1 MKGKLVLVTGGA
13 GFIGSHIVDW
23 LIKDNEVVVLD
34 NFSSGK
40 ISNIKHHMGRD
51 GFTLIKG
58 DILDREAVR
67 EAVKGVDVVI
77 HQAAVVGVKKYVE
90 RPLDVLTTNIFGTHN
105 LIEECLREGVERFVF
120 ASTSEIYG
128 KSERVPLKENGDRVL
143 GATSIDRWC
152 YSTSKAADEHFLF
165 AYYEAHGFPMVI
177 LRYFNVYGPRQETSD
192 YSGVI
197 SIFIRRVLR
206 GEPPLIHGDG
216 EQTRAFTYISDAVEA
231 TVLAASKKDAVGEV
245 FNVGSREEVTIN
257 QLARMIIELSGNE
270 FIEPKHIPY
279 EEFYGTSYEDIRR
292 RVPDVEKAERILG
305 FKAKT
310 PLREGLKKTIEWYRE
325 HFGQGSATVH

>member
-13 GFIGSHIVDW
+13 GFIGSHLVDW
-23 LIKDNEVVVLD
+23 LIRDNEVVVLD

-40 ISNIKHHMGRD
+40 ISNVKHHLGRN

-58 DILDREAVR
+58 DILDKKIVR
-67 EAVKGVDVVI
+67 EAVKDVDVVI

-90 RPLDVLTTNIFGTHN
+90 RPLDVMTTNIFGTHN
-105 LIEECLREGVERFVF
+105 LVEECLREGVERFVF
-120 ASTSEIYG
+120 ASTSEVYG
-128 KSERVPLKENGDRVL
+128 KSERIPLRENEDRVL
-143 GATSIDRWC
+143 GATSIARWC
-152 YSTSKAADEHFLF
+152 YSTSKAVDEHFLF
-165 AYYEAHGFPMVI
+165 AYYEAYGFPMVI

-197 SIFIRRVLR
+197 PIFIRRVLG

-245 FNVGSREEVTIN
+245 FNVGSKEEVTIN

-279 EEFYGTSYEDIRR
+279 EEFYGESYEDIRR
-292 RVPDVEKAERILG
+292 RIPDVKKAERVLG

-325 HFGQGSATVH
+325 YFSQNLTTVR